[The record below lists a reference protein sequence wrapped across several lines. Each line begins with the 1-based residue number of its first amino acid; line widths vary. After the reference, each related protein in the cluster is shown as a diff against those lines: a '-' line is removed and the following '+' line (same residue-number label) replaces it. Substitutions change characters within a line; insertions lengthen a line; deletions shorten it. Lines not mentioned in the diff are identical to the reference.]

1 MENQVIT
8 NTESYSTTDGEV
20 VKIFFEINN
29 HIGSIKMYA
38 INTKTVDGIKYS
50 STEKIIIRGGVEH

>member
-29 HIGSIKMYA
+29 HIGSIKMYVR
-38 INTKTVDGIKYS
+38 NTKIVDGIKHS
-50 STEKIIIRGGVEH
+50 STEKIIIRGGVEY